1 VLTPGRAFAVALV
14 VAGVVFG
21 LSRLVAR
28 IERLGDFT
36 VPSGPYLLL
45 GLILLVTGLISLRT
59 EDARLTRELR
69 IAYAGTVT
77 AREQAV
83 RRRLRA
89 SWFTRLFMPPHGL
102 AALLLASGDPE
113 SVIDLLATGSPLYLA
128 VLGARLGHLRA
139 IITAGARASVA
150 AAAAATAGSDENDE
164 NDEARSA
171 ALVTLLATRGLD
183 VGGSADL
190 ARFRAFVLARA
201 VLETGDVLTAR
212 ELAFDLKASRDADV
226 RLYAEWLRTWFDLD
240 DPGLQPEGEGER
252 RRAALHAVNAGARD
266 LAEKLTAAAP
276 LA

>member
-1 VLTPGRAFAVALV
+1 MLTPGRAFAVALV
-14 VAGVVFG
+14 VAAVVVG

-28 IERLGDFT
+28 IERFGDFS
-36 VPSGPYLLL
+36 VPPGPYLLL

-102 AALLLASGDPE
+102 GALLLASGDPE

-139 IITAGARASVA
+139 IIAAGARASVA
-150 AAAAATAGSDENDE
+150 AAAATASAAPGDD
-164 NDEARSA
+164 NDEAGSA
-171 ALVTLLATRGLD
+171 ALVALLETRGLD

-212 ELAFDLKASRDADV
+212 ELAFDLMASPDADV
-226 RLYAEWLRTWFDLD
+226 RLYAEWLRAWFDLD
-240 DPGLQPEGEGER
+240 DPGLLPADDGER
-252 RRAALHAVNAGARD
+252 RRAALHAVNAGARE
-266 LAEKLTAAAP
+266 LAEKLTAAAT

>member
-1 VLTPGRAFAVALV
+1 VLTPWRALVVALV
-14 VAGVVFG
+14 VAVVVFG

-28 IERLGDFT
+28 IERFGDFT
-36 VPSGPYLLL
+36 VPLGPYLLL
-45 GLILLVTGLISLRT
+45 GVLLTSTGLLSLRT

-102 AALLLASGDPE
+102 AALLLASGDAE
-113 SVIDLLATGSPLYLA
+113 SVIDLLATGSPLFLS
-128 VLGARLGHLRA
+128 VLGARLGQLRA
-139 IITAGARASVA
+139 VITAGARASVA
-150 AAAAATAGSDENDE
+150 AAGLD
-164 NDEARSA
+164 DEARVA
-171 ALVTLLATRGLD
+171 ALSELLATPD
-183 VGGSADL
+183 PGGSGDL
-190 ARFRAFVLARA
+190 PRFRAFVLARA

-212 ELAFDLKASRDADV
+212 DLAFELVASKDADV
-226 RLYAEWLRTWFDLD
+226 RLYAEWLRAWFDLD
-240 DPGLQPEGEGER
+240 DPGLLPAEDGER

-266 LAEKLTAAAP
+266 LAEKLAAAAP